1 MNLINEFI
9 REIMFDRKFTVKQMS
24 DMTNFSENRIEEIIL
39 KNVTSTV
46 QEADL
51 LLDGLGVDFMEMIR

>member
-9 REIMFDRKFTVKQMS
+9 REIMFDRKLTVKQMS

-39 KNVTSTV
+39 KNITPTV

>member
-9 REIMFDRKFTVKQMS
+9 REIVFDRKLTVKQMS

-39 KNVTSTV
+39 KDITPTV
-46 QEADL
+46 RETDL

>member
-24 DMTNFSENRIEEIIL
+24 DMTNFSENRIEEIVL
-39 KNVTSTV
+39 KDITPTV
-46 QEADL
+46 RETDL
-51 LLDGLGVDFMEMIR
+51 LLDALGVDFMEIIR